1 MRLRCPCCFAEYSAE
16 MALDNDAARELMAL
30 LLNLER
36 DLSRSLAA
44 YLGLFRSKTRALAWE
59 RALRIA
65 REVLELGNAQLLAP
79 ALSETVETMRAKQQ
93 SEAWRPLTNHNYLK
107 RVMETVATRPAA
119 SAVDVVPAAHVQQG
133 AAPAPSKTAQAVA
146 RLLTRKQ

>member
-1 MRLRCPCCFAEYSAE
+1 MT
-16 MALDNDAARELMAL
+16 LDNDASRELMAL
-30 LLNLER
+30 MLQLER

-65 REVLELGNAQLLAP
+65 REVLELGDARLLAP

-93 SEAWRPLTNHNYLK
+93 GEAWRPLTNHNYLK
-107 RVMETVATRPAA
+107 RVMETVATRPVA
-119 SAVDVVPAAHVQQG
+119 STGAVTVWGEKTTPAQAPAA
-133 AAPAPSKTAQAVA
+133 SKTAQAVA